1 MDISGVDWSED
12 KYKQACDEVSN
23 LLKVAGFN
31 PADVPMIP
39 CSSLNGDNIF
49 HKSENTPWYSG
60 PTLSKLLML

>member
-39 CSSLNGDNIF
+39 CSSLNGLIYL
-49 HKSENTPWYSG
+49 KS
-60 PTLSKLLML
+60 L